1 MACQVLKI
9 LNSLHKLFFHVLC
22 KESSINDASA
32 LGRESMFCDDIYKA
46 VVKNSVTLG
55 EEGIKNCPKLRDI
68 IYGRPLTAIT
78 FSVAQRLDNSVAAES
93 KAVGQISREPKIDST
108 SFDEKQ
114 AKASSLSFS
123 AGNQT
128 YDVVLAS
135 NTNKLSENFTN
146 RITVE
151 QSVDTPG
158 SAKIFK

>member
-1 MACQVLKI
+1 M
-9 LNSLHKLFFHVLC
+9 
-22 KESSINDASA
+22 
-32 LGRESMFCDDIYKA
+32 
-46 VVKNSVTLG
+46 G
-55 EEGIKNCPKLRDI
+55 EEGIKKSPKFRDV

-146 RITVE
+146 RITVD

-158 SAKIFK
+158 SAKIFKSDNPFFL